1 VDVVGLQ
8 IVKPVPV
15 DEVGVDG
22 HAGRGA
28 VRQVAIEEFRAV
40 ANEVFDRQRALRP
53 AAANS

>member
-1 VDVVGLQ
+1 MGLQ